1 MSSIHAFAA
10 PNCITASA
18 ALGSSSL
25 VFDLQASTLLPVL
38 QASTLLRDLQA
49 PTLLP
54 ILQAS
59 PLLQVF
65 KCLHCFQV
73 FKCLLCFQVF
83 KCLHCFQVFKCHH
96 CFRCIVLAI
105 VLTFPLNLY
114 VLRSFY
120 RLTSW
125 TGGSHHRSEICPTE
139 LVVFQTRCAILAR
152 LLLQGHADLHHFSKI
167 TLARSCRPP
176 LLDRA
181 IQSWLSFKQI

>member
-1 MSSIHAFAA
+1 MSSIHASAA
-10 PNCITASA
+10 PDCTTASA
-18 ALGSSSL
+18 VLGSSSL
-25 VFDLQASTLLPVL
+25 VFDLQASTLLLVL
-38 QASTLLRDLQA
+38 QASTLLPDLQA

-54 ILQAS
+54 VLQAS

-73 FKCLLCFQVF
+73 FKCL
-83 KCLHCFQVFKCHH
+83 HSFQVFKCHH

-114 VLRSFY
+114 VLRSFH

-125 TGGSHHRSEICPTE
+125 TGESHHRSEICPTE

-152 LLLQGHADLHHFSKI
+152 SH
-167 TLARSCRPP
+167 
-176 LLDRA
+176 RA
-181 IQSWLSFKQI
+181 GCLSNQMDD